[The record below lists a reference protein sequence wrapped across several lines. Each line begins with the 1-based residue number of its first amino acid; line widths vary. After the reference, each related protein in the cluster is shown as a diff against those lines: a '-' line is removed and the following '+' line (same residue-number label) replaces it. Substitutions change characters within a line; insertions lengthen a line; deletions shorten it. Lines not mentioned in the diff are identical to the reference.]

1 MVSYERG
8 VEAHEGK
15 TILFQHLNLF
25 IHITY
30 AYSDGAA
37 ICTAMFLIFRWLD
50 TLTVPHW
57 AGYSLLDGS
66 RCSPKKEETSFF
78 FFFCGG
84 ALNTYKLPSNGVI
97 YTHGWFEH

>member
-1 MVSYERG
+1 MVSLQVKLLVTFGAVTFMTSYERG
-8 VEAHEGK
+8 VEAHEDK

-37 ICTAMFLIFRWLD
+37 ICTAMFLIFRGLD

-57 AGYSLLDGS
+57 ALLI
-66 RCSPKKEETSFF
+66 
-78 FFFCGG
+78 
-84 ALNTYKLPSNGVI
+84 V
-97 YTHGWFEH
+97 GWISMQP